1 MKNSSINLAGYEEA
15 IRKEEEELSKLLSRV
30 MAPPLEPL
38 SESFS
43 KLEKRV
49 TDLDNAV
56 RTVQEEGQRDI
67 VIGIDR
73 VEEALR
79 DVKSNTDSFGGDLAQ
94 SAFVQ
99 SENLKTS
106 VAKLF
111 DQQKKDLERVVDVL
125 VDDQKKNIE
134 HFVRA
139 FTDEQKENVE
149 RAIRAFTDEQQ
160 GIKRELD
167 SLRNDFDAR
176 VSAEFATLRSGLEAQ
191 DETFR
196 RGISELEQRLQA
208 HHEVKLGDMT
218 RAITDLSGKLSY
230 VRWIGVAAVASGV
243 AAVVL
248 LLMR

>member
-15 IRKEEEELSKLLSRV
+15 IRREEEELSKLLSRV
-30 MAPPLEPL
+30 MEHPLEPL
-38 SESFS
+38 SGSLS

-67 VIGIDR
+67 VSGIDR
-73 VEEALR
+73 VEEALCE
-79 DVKSNTDSFGGDLAQ
+79 VKSNTDSFKGDLAQ

-111 DQQKKDLERVVDVL
+111 DQQKNLERVVDVL

-134 HFVRA
+134 HLVRESTDEHKANIDRAIHA
-139 FTDEQKENVE
+139 FTVE
-149 RAIRAFTDEQQ
+149 HQ
-160 GIKRELD
+160 GIKGELD

-176 VSAEFATLRSGLEAQ
+176 INAEFATLRSGLEAQ
-191 DETFR
+191 DEKFR
-196 RGISELEQRLQA
+196 RGIFELEHRLQA

-218 RAITDLSGKLSY
+218 RAITDLSGELSH
-230 VRWIGVAAVASGV
+230 VRWIGVAAVASGI

>member
-15 IRKEEEELSKLLSRV
+15 IRREEDELSKLLSRV
-30 MAPPLEPL
+30 MEHPLEPL
-38 SESFS
+38 SGSLS
-43 KLEKRV
+43 KLERRV
-49 TDLDNAV
+49 SDLDDAV

-67 VIGIDR
+67 VSGIDR

-99 SENLKTS
+99 SENLKTN
-106 VAKLF
+106 VANLF

-139 FTDEQKENVE
+139 FTN
-149 RAIRAFTDEQQ
+149 EQQ
-160 GIKRELD
+160 GIKRDLD

-176 VSAEFATLRSGLEAQ
+176 VRAEFATLRSGQEAQ

-196 RGISELEQRLQA
+196 RGISELEQRLQTY
-208 HHEVKLGDMT
+208 HEVKLGDIT
-218 RAITDLSGKLSY
+218 RAMTDLSGKLSY

-243 AAVVL
+243 VAVVL
-248 LLMR
+248 LLIR